1 MDRLEVA
8 LIVMFEDSFKG
19 FRRYLIKM
27 LNNNAMPN
35 KLLNEAFSKRAAEI
49 TMEMEREV
57 LHLVVHTYRELSL
70 DLAGNQYSTG
80 QV

>member
-1 MDRLEVA
+1 MD
-8 LIVMFEDSFKG
+8 
-19 FRRYLIKM
+19 YLTKM
-27 LNNNAMPN
+27 LNDKAMPN
-35 KLLNEAFSKRAAEI
+35 KLPNEAFSANAQLK

-70 DLAGNQYSTG
+70 DLAGDQYSAG

>member
-1 MDRLEVA
+1 MTE
-8 LIVMFEDSFKG
+8 
-19 FRRYLIKM
+19 M
-27 LNNNAMPN
+27 LNDNAN
-35 KLLNEAFSKRAAEI
+35 KLLNEAFGTRAAEI